1 MKNIFLNSNN
11 LTIGYG
17 NEIVIQNLS
26 LSLNDEKNYEI
37 IGKNGSG
44 KTTLSNFISYNFEG
58 NLFDSVIT
66 RHKLD
71 ISEISPKPTL
81 LENLT
86 LDENITY
93 FTHYL
98 SIDEEMV
105 ESKLNKFKLSDYR
118 NDSIK
123 NFSSGMIKRS
133 ELAICDIKNPDVL
146 CIDEPLNYLDK
157 EGIEILEDLLN
168 IRSSDN
174 RCSILSSQES
184 LNILTNMET
193 VNLNEV

>member
-58 NLFDSVIT
+58 NLFDSEII

-98 SIDEEMV
+98 SIDEEMID
-105 ESKLNKFKLSDYR
+105 SKLNKFKLSDYR

-174 RCSILSSQES
+174 KCSILSSQES
-184 LNILTNMET
+184 LNILTNIET
-193 VNLNEV
+193 INLNEV

>member
-66 RHKLD
+66 RDELD

-98 SIDEEMV
+98 SIDEEMI
-105 ESKLNKFKLSDYR
+105 ESKLKKFKLSDYR

-123 NFSSGMIKRS
+123 YFSSGMIKRS

-157 EGIEILEDLLN
+157 EGIEILENLLN
-168 IRSSDN
+168 IRSSDSK
-174 RCSILSSQES
+174 CSILSSQES
-184 LNILTNMET
+184 LNILTNIET
-193 VNLNEV
+193 INLNEV

>member
-66 RHKLD
+66 RDELD

-98 SIDEEMV
+98 SIDEEMID
-105 ESKLNKFKLSDYR
+105 SKLNKFKLSDYR

-168 IRSSDN
+168 IRSSEKK
-174 RCSILSSQES
+174 CSILSSQES
-184 LNILTNMET
+184 LNFLTNIET
-193 VNLNEV
+193 INLNEV

>member
-17 NEIVIQNLS
+17 NEIVIKNLS
-26 LSLNDEKNYEI
+26 LSLSNEKNYEI

-66 RHKLD
+66 RDKLD

-86 LDENITY
+86 LDENVAY
-93 FTHYL
+93 FTPVSYTHL
-98 SIDEEMV
+98 
-105 ESKLNKFKLSDYR
+105 R
-118 NDSIK
+118 
-123 NFSSGMIKRS
+123 
-133 ELAICDIKNPDVL
+133 AH
-146 CIDEPLNYLDK
+146 
-157 EGIEILEDLLN
+157 
-168 IRSSDN
+168 
-174 RCSILSSQES
+174 
-184 LNILTNMET
+184 ET
-193 VNLNEV
+193 

>member
-66 RHKLD
+66 RHELD

-98 SIDEEMV
+98 SIDEEMID
-105 ESKLNKFKLSDYR
+105 SKLNKFKLSDYR

-168 IRSSDN
+168 IRSSEKK
-174 RCSILSSQES
+174 CSILSSPVS
-184 LNILTNMET
+184 YTHLTLPTILL
-193 VNLNEV
+193 V

>member
-66 RHKLD
+66 RHELD

-93 FTHYL
+93 FTYYL
-98 SIDEEMV
+98 RIDEEMV

-168 IRSSDN
+168 IRSSEKK
-174 RCSILSSQES
+174 CSILSSQES
-184 LNILTNMET
+184 LNILTNIET
-193 VNLNEV
+193 INLNEV

>member
-66 RHKLD
+66 RDELD

-98 SIDEEMV
+98 SIDEEMID
-105 ESKLNKFKLSDYR
+105 SKLNKFKLSNYR

>member
-66 RHKLD
+66 RHELD

-98 SIDEEMV
+98 SIDEEMID
-105 ESKLNKFKLSDYR
+105 SKLNKFKLSDYR

-174 RCSILSSQES
+174 KCSILSSQES
-184 LNILTNMET
+184 LNILTNIET
-193 VNLNEV
+193 INLNEV

>member
-66 RHKLD
+66 RHELD

-86 LDENITY
+86 LDENLTY
-93 FTHYL
+93 FTNYL
-98 SIDEEMV
+98 SIDEEMINA
-105 ESKLNKFKLSDYR
+105 KLSKFKLIDYR
-118 NDSIK
+118 NDSIG

-133 ELAICDIKNPDVL
+133 ELAICDIQNPDVL

-168 IRSSDN
+168 IRTSN
-174 RCSILSSQES
+174 NKCSILSSQES
-184 LNILTNMET
+184 LNILTNIET
-193 VNLNEV
+193 INLNEV

>member
-58 NLFDSVIT
+58 NLFDSVIN
-66 RHKLD
+66 RDELD

-98 SIDEEMV
+98 SIDEEMID
-105 ESKLNKFKLSDYR
+105 SKLNKFKLSDYR
-118 NDSIK
+118 NDQMFYVSM
-123 NFSSGMIKRS
+123 NH
-133 ELAICDIKNPDVL
+133 
-146 CIDEPLNYLDK
+146 
-157 EGIEILEDLLN
+157 
-168 IRSSDN
+168 
-174 RCSILSSQES
+174 
-184 LNILTNMET
+184 
-193 VNLNEV
+193 

>member
-66 RHKLD
+66 RDELD

-98 SIDEEMV
+98 SIDEEMID
-105 ESKLNKFKLSDYR
+105 SKLNKFKLSDYR

-168 IRSSDN
+168 IRTSN
-174 RCSILSSQES
+174 NKCSILSSQES
-184 LNILTNMET
+184 LNILTNIET
-193 VNLNEV
+193 INLNEV

>member
-66 RHKLD
+66 RDELD

-98 SIDEEMV
+98 SIDEEMID
-105 ESKLNKFKLSDYR
+105 SKLNKFKLSDYR

>member
-58 NLFDSVIT
+58 NLFDSVII

-98 SIDEEMV
+98 SIDEEMID
-105 ESKLNKFKLSDYR
+105 SKLNKFKLSDYR

-174 RCSILSSQES
+174 KCSILSSQES
-184 LNILTNMET
+184 LNILTNIET

>member
-1 MKNIFLNSNN
+1 MENIFLNSNN

-66 RHKLD
+66 RDKLD

-86 LDENITY
+86 LVENVAY

-98 SIDEEMV
+98 NIDEETIN
-105 ESKLNKFKLSDYR
+105 SKLNKFKLTDYR

>member
-98 SIDEEMV
+98 SIDEEMID
-105 ESKLNKFKLSDYR
+105 SKLNKFKLSDYR

-168 IRSSDN
+168 TRSSEKK
-174 RCSILSSQES
+174 CSILSSQES
-184 LNILTNMET
+184 LNILTNIET
-193 VNLNEV
+193 INLNEV

>member
-66 RHKLD
+66 RHELD

-93 FTHYL
+93 FTNYL
-98 SIDEEMV
+98 GVDEKMV
-105 ESKLNKFKLSDYR
+105 DSKLNKFKLSDYR

-168 IRSSDN
+168 IRSSEKK
-174 RCSILSSQES
+174 CSILSSQES
-184 LNILTNMET
+184 LNILTNIET
-193 VNLNEV
+193 INLNEV